1 MKKNFLIL
9 GVDTSCDETSVAV
22 TQDDRV
28 LSNVIASQVEFHKPY
43 GGVYPML
50 AKRKHQEFIDPTI
63 NEALRR
69 AGLLNC
75 GRPALPQLID
85 ALAVTVGAG
94 LAPALEVGIAKIK
107 ELAKK
112 YKKPVIAVNHM
123 EAHFLSS

>member
-28 LSNVIASQVEFHKPY
+28 LSNIIASQVEFHKPY

-50 AKRKHQEFIDPTI
+50 AKRKHQEFIDPAI
-63 NEALRR
+63 KEALKKARKKITD
-69 AGLLNC
+69 
-75 GRPALPQLID
+75 ID